1 MLDMESLAKITWNPS
16 QKLRRKAESRP
27 SSATHSAPSG
37 AAFVSANSAAP
48 FPVRE

>member
-1 MLDMESLAKITWNPS
+1 MNAESAYECAICRELFEDF
-16 QKLRRKAESRP
+16 AESRP